1 MKVVKII
8 LPTHFFA
15 YQDEEEFMNIIHKGI
30 ADSCPQC
37 LMLAVD
43 RILNGII
50 VEEDLTKKYVTRLI
64 DILTSLLPK
73 WI

>member
-1 MKVVKII
+1 MKVVKKSYC
-8 LPTHFFA
+8 LSTFFA

-50 VEEDLTKKYVTRLI
+50 VEEDLTKSMYKI
-64 DILTSLLPK
+64 NNISSSF
-73 WI
+73 